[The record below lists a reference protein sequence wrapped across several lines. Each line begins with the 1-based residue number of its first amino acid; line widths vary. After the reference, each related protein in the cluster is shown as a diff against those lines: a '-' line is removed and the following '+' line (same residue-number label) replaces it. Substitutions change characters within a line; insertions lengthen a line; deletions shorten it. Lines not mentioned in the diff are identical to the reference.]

1 MNLTKDPVPKLIKQL
16 AIPASVGFF
25 FNTMYNVVDTYFAGQ
40 LSTDAL
46 AALSVSFPV
55 FFILIAVSSGISQGA
70 TAILSNS
77 LGAGD
82 HESAKSMAVQSVLF
96 SMTLGVILM
105 IIGFAACPTLFR
117 ILGAEG
123 VYLEIT
129 TIYMN
134 GILTGTLFFIGQSI
148 GNAILNA
155 QGDTTTF
162 RNLLLAGFLMNLLLD
177 PWFMYGGMGLP
188 AMGIRGIAIA
198 TVLIQALGCVYM
210 AVKVSH
216 SNLRFPWNRK
226 SWFPDMHAWKQLA
239 QQGFPASVNMMTVA
253 AGIFVIT
260 WFVSFFSKE
269 GVAAYGIA
277 TRIEQII
284 LLPTIGLNI
293 AVLALTG
300 QNNGA
305 GRIDRVREMRR
316 FAMKAGLIMMLA
328 GGVMLYWSAGWMMR
342 RFTEDTEVARIGMEY
357 LKIASI
363 TLCSYVILFQ
373 TVFMLQGL
381 KRPMIALWIG
391 LYRQILAPCIVFY
404 LLAFV
409 LDWQLDGIWWG
420 IFGVTW
426 SAALFTLA
434 LGNRIL
440 SRIEQNKNQCL

>member
-25 FNTMYNVVDTYFAGQ
+25 FNTMYNVVDTYFAGK

-46 AALSVSFPV
+46 AALSLSFPV

-77 LGAGD
+77 LGADDRQG
-82 HESAKSMAVQSVLF
+82 AQSMAVQSVLF

-105 IIGFAACPTLFR
+105 LVGFAACPTLFK

-123 VYLEIT
+123 PYMDIT
-129 TIYMN
+129 TTYMN

-162 RNLLLAGFLMNLLLD
+162 RNLLIAGFLMNLLLD

-188 AMGIRGIAIA
+188 AMGIRGIALA

-210 AVKVSH
+210 AVKVSQ
-216 SNLRFPWNRK
+216 SKLRLPVNR
-226 SWFPDMHAWKQLA
+226 SAWLPDMHAWKQLA

-316 FAMKAGLIMMLA
+316 FAMKAGLIMMLT
-328 GGVMLYWSAGWMMR
+328 GGVALYWSAKWMME
-342 RFTEDTEVARIGMEY
+342 RFTEDTEVIRIGTEY
-357 LKIASI
+357 LRIASI

-381 KRPMIALWIG
+381 KRPMLALWIG
-391 LYRQILAPCIVFY
+391 LYRQILAPCLVFY
-404 LLAFV
+404 LLAIV
-409 LDWQLDGIWWG
+409 LNWQLDGIWWG

-440 SRIEQNKNQCL
+440 NRIDPNTN

>member
-77 LGAGD
+77 LGAEDQEG
-82 HESAKSMAVQSVLF
+82 ANSMAVQSVLF

-105 IIGFAACPTLFR
+105 LIGFAACPILFR

-129 TIYMN
+129 TTYMN

-162 RNLLLAGFLMNLLLD
+162 RNLLIAGFLMNLALD

-188 AMGIRGIAIA
+188 AMGIRGIAWA

-210 AVKVSH
+210 ALKVSH
-216 SNLRFPWNRK
+216 SKLQFPWNRAA
-226 SWFPDMHAWKQLA
+226 WLPDMHAWKQLA

-305 GRIDRVREMRR
+305 GRMDRVREMRR

-328 GGVMLYWSAGWMMR
+328 GGVILYWSAGWMMR
-342 RFTEDTEVARIGMEY
+342 RFTDDTEVARIGMEY

-440 SRIEQNKNQCL
+440 SRIEQNKNQCP

>member
-77 LGAGD
+77 LGAEDQEG
-82 HESAKSMAVQSVLF
+82 AKSMAVQSVLF

-105 IIGFAACPTLFR
+105 LIGFAACPTLFR

-129 TIYMN
+129 TTYMN

-162 RNLLLAGFLMNLLLD
+162 RNLLIAGFLMNLALD

-188 AMGIRGIAIA
+188 AMGIRGIALA

-216 SNLRFPWNRK
+216 SKLRFPWNRTA
-226 SWFPDMHAWKQLA
+226 WLPDMHAWKQLA

-316 FAMKAGLIMMLA
+316 FAMKAGLIMMLT
-328 GGVMLYWSAGWMMR
+328 GGVILYWSAGWMMR
-342 RFTEDTEVARIGMEY
+342 RFTDDTEVARIGMEY

-409 LDWQLDGIWWG
+409 LNWQLDGIWWG